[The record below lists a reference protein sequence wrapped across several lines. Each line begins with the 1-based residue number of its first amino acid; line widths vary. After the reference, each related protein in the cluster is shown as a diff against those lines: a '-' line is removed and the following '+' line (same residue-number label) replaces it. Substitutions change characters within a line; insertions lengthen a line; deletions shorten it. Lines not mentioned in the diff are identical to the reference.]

1 MADLVIRKLGKT
13 YLDLY
18 AGRHVTAV
26 TGVALEIHTGEF
38 VSIVGPSGCG
48 KTTLLNMVAGFI
60 PPSEGEIL
68 LGGRAV
74 RGPGADRGVVFQNFA
89 LFPWKTVLD
98 NVAFGLKMRGLPQE
112 ERQRIAREYV
122 ALVGLTGAEGRYPNE
137 LSGGMQQ
144 RVGVARALANNP
156 DLLLM
161 DEPFASVDA
170 QTRMTLQEELTRIWE
185 ARHPTI
191 LFVTHDVDEA
201 VFLSDRVI
209 VLSRSPGTVRAE
221 ISIALPRPR
230 SWSRVVEDTMFKAL
244 VARVLALV
252 RDSNAHGSPTAPE
265 GPRG

>member
-1 MADLVIRKLGKT
+1 MADLTIRKLGKT
-13 YLDLY
+13 YFDLY

-26 TGVALEIHTGEF
+26 TDVSLEIHTGEF

-68 LGGRAV
+68 LADRQV
-74 RGPGADRGVVFQNFA
+74 RGPGPDRGVVFQNFA
-89 LFPWKTVLD
+89 LFPWKSVLD
-98 NVAFGLKMRGLPQE
+98 NVAFGPKMRGVPRE

-209 VLSRSPGTVRAE
+209 VLSKSPGTVRAE

-230 SWSRVVEDTMFKAL
+230 TWSRMVEDNTFRAL

-252 RDSNAHGSPTAPE
+252 RDSNAFGAVPAPE
-265 GPRG
+265 SPGG